1 MRRAI
6 FEARHRMRGYTMN
19 TFSRIAIATATALL
33 LASCATSRVN
43 NVRSSGEGDS
53 TAAWALLD
61 ADNDG
66 SLTVAELDQ
75 QQAMGLL
82 QDFPNADT
90 DHDLRISKAEW
101 DAWWPRMTDHIIR
114 ADGTATPPFLSAP

>member
-1 MRRAI
+1 
-6 FEARHRMRGYTMN
+6 MN
-19 TFSRIAIATATALL
+19 VLSKIAVATTTALL
-33 LASCATSRVN
+33 LASCATSQIR

-53 TAAWALLD
+53 SAAWALLD

-66 SLTVAELDQ
+66 ALTVDELDQ

-90 DHDLRISKAEW
+90 DRDRRVSRAEW
-101 DAWWPRMTDHIIR
+101 DAWWPRMTDHIVR
-114 ADGTATPPFLSAP
+114 PEGTATPPFLSAP

>member
-1 MRRAI
+1 
-6 FEARHRMRGYTMN
+6 MN
-19 TFSRIAIATATALL
+19 LLSKITIATAAMLL
-33 LASCATSRVN
+33 MSCATSRVN

-66 SLTVAELDQ
+66 VLTVAEIDQ

-82 QDFPNADT
+82 QDFANVDS
-90 DHDLRISKAEW
+90 DHDHRISKAEW
-101 DAWWPRMTDHIIR
+101 DVWWPRMTEHIVR
-114 ADGTATPPFLSAP
+114 PEGTATPPFLSAP

>member
-1 MRRAI
+1 
-6 FEARHRMRGYTMN
+6 MN
-19 TFSRIAIATATALL
+19 LFSKAAIATTTLL
-33 LASCATSRVN
+33 LMSCATQVQ

-66 SLTVAELDQ
+66 ALTVTELDQ

-90 DHDLRISKAEW
+90 DHDRRISKAEW
-101 DAWWPRMTDHIIR
+101 DVWWPRMTDHIVR

>member
-1 MRRAI
+1 
-6 FEARHRMRGYTMN
+6 MN
-19 TFSRIAIATATALL
+19 LL
-33 LASCATSRVN
+33 SKVTVVAAASLLMSCATSRVN

-53 TAAWALLD
+53 AAAWALLD

-66 SLTVAELDQ
+66 SLTITELDQ

-82 QDFPNADT
+82 QDFPNADA
-90 DHDLRISKAEW
+90 DRDQRISKAEW
-101 DAWWPRMTDHIIR
+101 DVWWPRMTDHVIR

>member
-1 MRRAI
+1 
-6 FEARHRMRGYTMN
+6 MN
-19 TFSRIAIATATALL
+19 LL
-33 LASCATSRVN
+33 SKFTVVAAVMLLTSCATSRVN

-53 TAAWALLD
+53 AAAWALLD

-66 SLTVAELDQ
+66 SLTVTELDQ

-90 DHDLRISKAEW
+90 DRDRRISKAEW
-101 DAWWPRMTDHIIR
+101 DVWWPRMTEHIIR

>member
-1 MRRAI
+1 
-6 FEARHRMRGYTMN
+6 MN
-19 TFSRIAIATATALL
+19 LSKVAVVTTATLL
-33 LASCATSRVN
+33 MSCATSHVN

-53 TAAWALLD
+53 TAAWTLLD

-66 SLTVAELDQ
+66 VLSVDELDQ

-82 QDFPNADT
+82 QDFPNVDS
-90 DHDLRISKAEW
+90 DHDHRISRAEW
-101 DAWWPRMTDHIIR
+101 DVWWPRMTDHIVR

>member
-1 MRRAI
+1 
-6 FEARHRMRGYTMN
+6 MN
-19 TFSRIAIATATALL
+19 LLSKVAVVTAATLL
-33 LASCATSRVN
+33 MSCATSRVS

-53 TAAWALLD
+53 TAAWTLLD

-66 SLTVAELDQ
+66 VLGVDELDQ

-82 QDFPNADT
+82 QDFANVDT
-90 DHDLRISKAEW
+90 DHDHRISRAEW
-101 DAWWPRMTDHIIR
+101 DVWWPRMTDHIVR

>member
-1 MRRAI
+1 
-6 FEARHRMRGYTMN
+6 MN
-19 TFSRIAIATATALL
+19 LL
-33 LASCATSRVN
+33 SKVTVVAAVMLLTSCATSRVN

-53 TAAWALLD
+53 AAAWALLD

-66 SLTVAELDQ
+66 SLTVTELDQ

-90 DHDLRISKAEW
+90 DRDRRISKAEW
-101 DAWWPRMTDHIIR
+101 DVWWPRMTEHIIR

>member
-1 MRRAI
+1 
-6 FEARHRMRGYTMN
+6 MN
-19 TFSRIAIATATALL
+19 LL
-33 LASCATSRVN
+33 SKVTVVAAVMLLTSCATSRVN

-53 TAAWALLD
+53 AAAWALLD

-66 SLTVAELDQ
+66 SLTVTELDQ

-82 QDFPNADT
+82 QDFPNADA
-90 DHDLRISKAEW
+90 DHDRRISKAEW
-101 DAWWPRMTDHIIR
+101 DVWWPRMTEHIIR

>member
-1 MRRAI
+1 
-6 FEARHRMRGYTMN
+6 MN
-19 TFSRIAIATATALL
+19 LPSKVAVVTAALL
-33 LASCATSRVN
+33 LMSCATSRVN

-66 SLTVAELDQ
+66 ALTVDELDQ

-82 QDFPNADT
+82 QDFPNVDA
-90 DHDLRISKAEW
+90 DHDRRISKAEW
-101 DAWWPRMTDHIIR
+101 DVWWPRMTEHIVR